1 MEPYLAIYGYLSH
14 SSIISIN
21 LFGSFSSISISKTS
35 IPANFLNKTAFP
47 SITGFAASNLGDV
60 VYVELPEVG
69 ATVTQFSKMGEIESV
84 KAVSDLYSPISG
96 AVKEINEALNDNPE
110 WINNN
115 PFEDGR
121 MIKIAL
127 SDLQETDNLLTAS
140 EYEELIAAEDG

>member
-1 MEPYLAIYGYLSH
+1 MNPSGLKYSKEHEWLRIEPGDV
-14 SSIISIN
+14 
-21 LFGSFSSISISKTS
+21 GVVG
-35 IPANFLNKTAFP
+35 
-47 SITGFAASNLGDV
+47 ITGFAASNLGDV

-115 PFEDGR
+115 PFEDGW

>member
-1 MEPYLAIYGYLSH
+1 MNPSGLKYSKEHEWLRIEPGDV
-14 SSIISIN
+14 
-21 LFGSFSSISISKTS
+21 GVVG
-35 IPANFLNKTAFP
+35 
-47 SITGFAASNLGDV
+47 ITGFAASNLGDV